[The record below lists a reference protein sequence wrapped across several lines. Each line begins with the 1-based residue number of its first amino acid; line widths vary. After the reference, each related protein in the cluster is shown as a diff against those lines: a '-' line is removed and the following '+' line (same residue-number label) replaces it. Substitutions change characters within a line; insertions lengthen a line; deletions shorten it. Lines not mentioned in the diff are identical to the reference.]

1 VPHGGVGMSD
11 FDQVFPQRLI
21 TVEQKALGKPMWQG
35 YFPLIEHNAV
45 SFVKALYE
53 KGGNGK
59 KTMEMY
65 PWLRQV
71 WPLTFCK
78 IIQGL
83 LTSAE
88 DDA

>member
-1 VPHGGVGMSD
+1 VPDGRIGVSELESLT
-11 FDQVFPQRLI
+11 VFGSLL
-21 TVEQKALGKPMWQG
+21 TVNQEALGKPMWPG

-53 KGGNGK
+53 KGENGK

-71 WPLTFCK
+71 FSDTPLTPH
-78 IIQGL
+78 GP
-83 LTSAE
+83 
-88 DDA
+88 